1 MHIVVVDPSRTVRR
15 LLTQQLA
22 AGGYVGH
29 AFDDAG
35 EALACVKSNPE
46 VGAVITSIMLPSMA
60 GLELC
65 WETRLLAARRPMY
78 IIVMAAASERHMRIE
93 ALDSGA
99 DDFINKPF
107 AAEDLYA
114 RLRAAERVGKLQRE
128 LIELAT
134 FDSLTG
140 VLNRRAFFTRA
151 AEACAAAEAGMGL
164 VAIMLDV
171 DLFKQVNDRHGHDVG
186 DAVLCAVAKTGAEQ
200 AEIFGRLGGE
210 EFALLLEGAT
220 PEYAMAFAE
229 QLRCRMA
236 TLDFIGYDGVFRVT
250 CSFGLAEWQ
259 PGDGID
265 RLLKRADIA
274 LYEAKSNGRNRVV
287 MAPLDRRRE
296 DAPPSRFV
304 RNQTREIG
312 VPNPKLAQH
321 CGTFGSE
328 FPALD

>member
-15 LLTQQLA
+15 LLTQQLE
-22 AGGYVGH
+22 AGGYVSH
-29 AFDDAG
+29 AFDDAA
-35 EALACVKSNPE
+35 EALACVKNNPE
-46 VGAVITSIMLPSMA
+46 VGVVITSIMPSMA

-65 WETRLLAARRPMY
+65 WETRLLATRRPMY

-107 AAEDLYA
+107 AAEELYA

-140 VLNRRAFFTRA
+140 VLNRRAFFARA

-164 VAIMLDV
+164 TAIMLDV

-200 AEIFGRLGGE
+200 AAIFGRLGGE
-210 EFALLLEGAT
+210 EFALLLEGVT
-220 PEYAMAFAE
+220 PEYALAFAE

-236 TLDFIGYDGVFRVT
+236 TLDFIGSHGVFRVT

-259 PGDGID
+259 PGDSID
-265 RLLKRADIA
+265 RLLKRADMA
-274 LYEAKSNGRNRVV
+274 LYEAKSSGRNRVV
-287 MAPLDRRRE
+287 VSPCDRHRQ
-296 DAPPSRFV
+296 DVPPPDVPPSRFV
-304 RNQTREIG
+304 RNEERY
-312 VPNPKLAQH
+312 
-321 CGTFGSE
+321 GSGM
-328 FPALD
+328 